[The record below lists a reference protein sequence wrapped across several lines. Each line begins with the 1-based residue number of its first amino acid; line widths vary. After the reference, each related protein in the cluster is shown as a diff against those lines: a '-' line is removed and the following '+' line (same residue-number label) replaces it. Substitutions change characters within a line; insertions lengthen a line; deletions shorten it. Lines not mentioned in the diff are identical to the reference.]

1 MNDIE
6 KMLTM
11 IEDTDNHC
19 RIIYN
24 EVCDILKSKGMTDE
38 EILKT
43 VLNLHTNSANALNGG
58 IRSININNNRS

>member
-19 RIIYN
+19 RIMYN

-38 EILKT
+38 EIQY
-43 VLNLHTNSANALNGG
+43 V
-58 IRSININNNRS
+58 IDCINKFR